1 MKPTTKKYAKGGKVL
16 KMAAGGL
23 VSPDMRSSVLSMQ
36 PSAPLPVQGQQPSQ
50 SSMSQQMTGAKPMTQ
65 IGNAV
70 SAQKA
75 MDAFR
80 AASPNMPVQGQP
92 MSQSSM
98 SQRTTGANP
107 VGANPVDAVT
117 AQKAMDAFRAASPN
131 MRSRGQSMQ
140 PPRLAPRNSKLGGDV
155 RGGSDRPPRLAP
167 RNSKLG
173 GDVRGGSFKAD
184 IGTRDPP
191 ALGILGGKSGMPPV
205 REYKKGG
212 MVTSSVRPRGASGRG
227 VKACKIS

>member
-1 MKPTTKKYAKGGKVL
+1 MKPTTKKYA
-16 KMAAGGL
+16 AGGL
-23 VSPDMRSSVLSMQ
+23 VPGAM
-36 PSAPLPVQGQQPSQ
+36 PVQGQQPSQSAASQ

-65 IGNAV
+65 IG
-70 SAQKA
+70 
-75 MDAFR
+75 
-80 AASPNMPVQGQP
+80 
-92 MSQSSM
+92 
-98 SQRTTGANP
+98 
-107 VGANPVDAVT
+107 DAVT

-131 MRSRGQSMQ
+131 MRSSGQSMQ
-140 PPRLAPRNSKLGGDV
+140 PPGLAPRNSKLGGDV

-191 ALGILGGKSGMPPV
+191 ALGISGGKSGMPPV
-205 REYKKGG
+205 RKFKKGG